1 MIAALA
7 LLLAVQTE
15 RPQAPWPPP
24 PGPLRVVIDTDAAC
38 EVDDHYALA
47 LALGFPERITIEGF
61 VAAHFAR
68 PDHIEKSFKD
78 IELVLAKAGMTGKYP
93 VKRGAPPMKSPED
106 RPSAEGVDFI
116 IERAKA
122 GTPENP
128 LWLVL
133 LGPATD
139 AVLAL
144 EKDPSIADRLIVFW
158 HGRSEWPKKCL
169 NFNAK
174 NDRFAARR
182 IFEQPSRYV
191 LFDTGAQLG
200 ISMEETAAR
209 LAPIHPLG
217 THLLDIRWR
226 SKGWQGKNKGMFD
239 LGDIAAL
246 IDPACAPW
254 ERTAAPSV
262 LEDMSYDFT
271 KTHGEL
277 VRIKDVDRER
287 SFALLEEALRKLPKA
302 K

>member
-24 PGPLRVVIDTDAAC
+24 EGPLRVVIDTDAAC

-47 LALGFPERITIEGF
+47 LALGFPERIKLEGI
-61 VAAHFAR
+61 VAAHFGK
-68 PDHIEKSFKD
+68 PEHVEKSFKD
-78 IELVLAKAGMTGKYP
+78 IELVLTKAGLSGKIP
-93 VKRGAPPMKSPED
+93 IKRGAPPMKSAED

-122 GTPENP
+122 ATPEDP
-128 LWLVL
+128 LWLIL

-158 HGRSEWPKKCL
+158 HSRSDWPRKCL

-174 NDRFAARR
+174 NDRIAARR
-182 IFEQPSRYV
+182 VFGQRSRYIM
-191 LFDTGAQLG
+191 FDTGAQLTQT
-200 ISMEETAAR
+200 MEETAAR
-209 LAPIHPLG
+209 LAPISRLG
-217 THLLDIRWR
+217 THLLEIRWR
-226 SKGWQGKNKGMFD
+226 SKHWQKPNKGMFD

-254 ERTAAPSV
+254 ERTAAPTV
-262 LEDMSYDFT
+262 KEDMAYDFSR
-271 KTHGEL
+271 THGEI
-277 VRIKDVDRER
+277 VRIKDVDRDRCFE
-287 SFALLEEALRKLPKA
+287 LLEEGLRKLKA
-302 K
+302 PN